1 MYSAIYV
8 VMAVM
13 FSFSAAAGNGPPDAA
28 SDERRDREKEE
39 KIENDDPDALNK
51 ARQWD
56 DWKDGK
62 TPAGNGSD
70 RLRFMTWQDLDTLE
84 M

>member
-1 MYSAIYV
+1 MC
-8 VMAVM
+8 
-13 FSFSAAAGNGPPDAA
+13 FCSAAAGNGPPDAA

-39 KIENDDPDALNK
+39 KIENDDPEALNK

-62 TPAGNGSD
+62 TPAGNGPD
-70 RLRFMTWQDLDTLE
+70 Q
-84 M
+84 